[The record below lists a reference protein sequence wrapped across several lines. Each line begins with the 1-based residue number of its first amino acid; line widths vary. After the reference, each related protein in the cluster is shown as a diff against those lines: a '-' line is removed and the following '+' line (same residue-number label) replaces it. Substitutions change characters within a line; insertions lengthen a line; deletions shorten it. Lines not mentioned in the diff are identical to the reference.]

1 MAKVVGRGERAA
13 RERSAAGRT
22 LEALLIFVAAL
33 VTTAALMGSV
43 AGLLFVVLGIGH

>member
-1 MAKVVGRGERAA
+1 MGGVSGRGERAA

-43 AGLLFVVLGIGH
+43 AGMLYLALGLGH